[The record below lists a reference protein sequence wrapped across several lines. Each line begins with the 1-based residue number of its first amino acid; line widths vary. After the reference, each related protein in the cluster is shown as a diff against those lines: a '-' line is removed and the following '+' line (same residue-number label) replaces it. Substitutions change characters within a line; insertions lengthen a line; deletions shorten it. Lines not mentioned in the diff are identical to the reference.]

1 MVVVS
6 RPTVGSLALSR
17 EFLLLASLFVL
28 SLGATIRLGTYSA
41 SAVELVVLAALLM
54 AGATL
59 SRRDGPI
66 GMLPWAILVGGTAAV
81 VLIAANPLGVPRVTW
96 LGGVIVVGIVGHLVV
111 RSPVLQW
118 ITGAVAA
125 CALAAMMVVA
135 LHAQQ
140 PGIDV
145 FQSLQGASNAL
156 LHGQNPYQ
164 PLFPVEAAV
173 GPFTYTTVPAHFD
186 YLPAAAILT
195 APGRLLGDVRYMGAV
210 ALFALIAFAVLLAW
224 RSPEA
229 RDRVVRV
236 GALCL
241 ALPMTV
247 AVIYLSWVDVYSMV
261 GFAGWIV
268 LRRNHRRWSI
278 AFLVITLTVKPVI
291 LIALV
296 PALLWSR
303 RARFEALIAAAVAV
317 VLILPFALAT
327 GIGNLYQ
334 DVVGIQASQ
343 NFRADGLTLNSAWY
357 ALSGQTLPLWF
368 GLVMGA
374 AVAVFALRRRPAD
387 VADVLCSAALLST
400 AAFLLAKWAF
410 LNYYFIPVWL
420 LVFALAGRGVTFER
434 SAEDVALPGAG
445 LIQRAR
451 ASLRSD
457 AQHQGAR

>member
-1 MVVVS
+1 M
-6 RPTVGSLALSR
+6 SR

-28 SLGATIRLGTYSA
+28 SLGATIRLGTYSP
-41 SAVELVVLAALLM
+41 SALELVVLAAVLM
-54 AGATL
+54 TGAML
-59 SRRDGPI
+59 SRRDTPI
-66 GMLPWAILVGGTAAV
+66 GAPPWALLGGGTAV
-81 VLIAANPLGVPRVTW
+81 VALIAANPLGVPRVAW
-96 LGGVIVVGIVGHLVV
+96 LGGVIVVATVGLLLL
-111 RSPVLQW
+111 RAPVAQW

-125 CALAAMMVVA
+125 CALVAMLVVA
-135 LHAQQ
+135 LGSQH

-173 GPFTYTTVPAHFD
+173 GPFSYVTVPAHFD
-186 YLPAAAILT
+186 YLPGAAIIT
-195 APGRLLGDVRYMGAV
+195 APGRLLGDVRFMGVV
-210 ALFALIAFAVLLAW
+210 ALIALIAFAVRLA
-224 RSPEA
+224 RQSPEPRA
-229 RDRVVRV
+229 RLVRI

-247 AVIYLSWVDVYSMV
+247 AVIYLSWVDIYSMV

-268 LRRNHRRWSI
+268 LRRDHRRWSI

-303 RARFEALIAAAVAV
+303 RARAEATVAAVVAV
-317 VLILPFALAT
+317 VVIMPFALAT

-343 NFRADGLTLNSAWY
+343 NFRGDGLTLNSAWF
-357 ALSGQTLPLWF
+357 AFSGQTLPVWF

-374 AVAVFALRRRPAD
+374 AVAVFALRRRPTD
-387 VADVLCSAALLST
+387 LADVLGSGALLST

-420 LVFALAGRGVTFER
+420 LVFALAGRGVAFER
-434 SAEDVALPGAG
+434 SADDVALPGAG
-445 LIQRAR
+445 LVQRACAYR
-451 ASLRSD
+451 LGD
-457 AQHQGAR
+457 AQQQGVR